1 MIYNWKKKRF
11 GRVVFRKVEKNAR
24 ETVERRGNVNVR
36 CLDEALSVG
45 ERTSIVSLAV
55 CIYIYN
61 RKLLKKLR
69 YTVAKSAVQA
79 RDGLSTTLWHVRR
92 ANTLDATI
100 FKYC

>member
-1 MIYNWKKKRF
+1 MYGVSMRRF
-11 GRVVFRKVEKNAR
+11 RLENGRASFPWLCV
-24 ETVERRGNVNVR
+24 
-36 CLDEALSVG
+36 
-45 ERTSIVSLAV
+45 
-55 CIYIYN
+55 YIYN